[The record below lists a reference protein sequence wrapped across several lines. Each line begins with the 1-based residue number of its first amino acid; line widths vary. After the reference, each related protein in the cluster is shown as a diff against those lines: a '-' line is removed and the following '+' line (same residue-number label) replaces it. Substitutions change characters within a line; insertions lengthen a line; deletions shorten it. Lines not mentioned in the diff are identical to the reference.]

1 MKKVSW
7 DDQGQVPWSLSYANT
22 GNTYGFRRKC
32 KTDDKIGRKN
42 AARLLKENGL
52 HFSLKSFFV
61 KKILCVTRSAN
72 LNRGILQDSLL
83 KGSFF
88 RPNHSSL
95 DITKNSL
102 P

>member
-61 KKILCVTRSAN
+61 KKNTVRYPIRKPQQRYFAGL
-72 LNRGILQDSLL
+72 
-83 KGSFF
+83 
-88 RPNHSSL
+88 SS
-95 DITKNSL
+95 
-102 P
+102 

>member
-61 KKILCVTRSAN
+61 KKTTTDQLTYS
-72 LNRGILQDSLL
+72 
-83 KGSFF
+83 KHF
-88 RPNHSSL
+88 RPVPGTHL
-95 DITKNSL
+95 DSFGIVCVW
-102 P
+102 